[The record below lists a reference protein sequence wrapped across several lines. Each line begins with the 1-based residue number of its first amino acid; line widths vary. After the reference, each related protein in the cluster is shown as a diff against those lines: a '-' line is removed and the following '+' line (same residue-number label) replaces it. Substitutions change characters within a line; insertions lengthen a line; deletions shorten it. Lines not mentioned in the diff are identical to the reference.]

1 MTAILRVFFVALA
14 TCAALLVSTP
24 KAWAQG

>member
-1 MTAILRVFFVALA
+1 MQVGCRFAIVASA
-14 TCAALLVSTP
+14 TLAALLVSTP